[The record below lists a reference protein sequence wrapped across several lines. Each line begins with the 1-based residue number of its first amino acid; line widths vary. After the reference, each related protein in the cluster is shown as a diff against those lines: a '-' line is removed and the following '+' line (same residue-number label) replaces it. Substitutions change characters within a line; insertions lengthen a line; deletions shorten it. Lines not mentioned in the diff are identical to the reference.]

1 VCVNRHHSHF
11 TCNEERAV
19 HISFVNLDSC
29 HIVMMKTMK
38 GIVNRLPI
46 TLGLLLLLL
55 PMLLQHIID
64 ITVVSALNPSWRSSS
79 SKFWNE
85 EERRFP
91 NLLRLFPDSD
101 EHDDP
106 DVSLP
111 TRTKTQTH
119 TGAAHVR
126 GGSSSNNK
134 ANKSNKVNKVLQ
146 GSKSTIA
153 STMHYWSDAA
163 KNLASTLTQPIRNI
177 RKPTFLQSKA
187 TRRHNELLQ
196 RLQTTP
202 IENVVIVP
210 NSTVVPHEVL
220 QIAAKRAGLL
230 GRPLQTQAVQE
241 VARSL
246 QQWYERKGYVL
257 HSMTGATLQVE
268 TKTAE
273 LSVQEPVSS
282 TDPVSIIFCK
292 EMVIDPDDGSLLT
305 LKQYRHKLSSP
316 SSSHNHKSVRKF
328 HRTQKIDRS
337 SLNTTFVP
345 IPMGRTNPNRIATAL
360 GMRAGAPFCWNPDRW
375 KGILRSGLFQR
386 TIRATPE
393 RMADG
398 SVQLQL
404 VVQEAP
410 ARNLEYGLTK
420 SLYTD
425 SWEGEIDFHHRNLL
439 GGGESLGVLVRR
451 GTHDAE
457 PSIRVRFRDDKFGT
471 VPGGYDVELFSDFIG
486 EHLEEKDGAEVE
498 PNQNHED
505 YDYDELLDRKGVSM
519 SIRSPL
525 SSLPVANSGSATL
538 ERTSTKGGRHESV
551 GSATLNLGPI
561 SSDLPLDAR
570 TSVFGKVTTG
580 TRIGESSVS
589 SSGFSSL
596 LPFAS
601 MTATTRQI
609 FPLSDLEAGPLVLAL
624 QHSATAST
632 RHLPRHEANAHGVAC
647 KIRGYQGGSHSER
660 VSNSLVGTTEL
671 RIPLKLPRGLEEAS
685 FVVFGDWCLASAGM
699 NQKFKR
705 RSSVGVSLRKTFQG
719 LPIKYDIS
727 LTEDRKIGA
736 FFGLGPD
743 FQA

>member
-1 VCVNRHHSHF
+1 MM
-11 TCNEERAV
+11 
-19 HISFVNLDSC
+19 
-29 HIVMMKTMK
+29 MMKKTIDVSN
-38 GIVNRLPI
+38 GLPI
-46 TLGLLLLLL
+46 TLGLLLL
-55 PMLLQHIID
+55 PMLLQQIID

-79 SKFWNE
+79 TKFWND
-85 EERRFP
+85 EERHFP
-91 NLLRLFPDSD
+91 NLLCLRLDTDQPV
-101 EHDDP
+101 DP
-106 DVSLP
+106 DLSVP
-111 TRTKTQTH
+111 TQTCTQTH
-119 TGAAHVR
+119 TAAAQVR
-126 GGSSSNNK
+126 GGSSS
-134 ANKSNKVNKVLQ
+134 ANKTNRANKVLQ

-153 STMHYWSDAA
+153 STMQYWSDAF
-163 KNLASTLTQPIRNI
+163 NHFTSSLIQPIRNI

-187 TRRHNELLQ
+187 TRRHNELLE

-202 IENVVIVP
+202 IEHVTIVP
-210 NSTVVPHEVL
+210 NSTVVPNEVL

-230 GRPLQTQAVQE
+230 GRPLQTQAVQD

-273 LSVQEPVSS
+273 LSVQEPISS
-282 TDPVSIIFCK
+282 TDPVAIVFCK

-305 LKQYRHKLSSP
+305 FKQYRNKMTDES
-316 SSSHNHKSVRKF
+316 KSV
-328 HRTQKIDRS
+328 
-337 SLNTTFVP
+337 
-345 IPMGRTNPNRIATAL
+345 AAAL
-360 GMRAGAPFCWNPDRW
+360 GIRPGAPFCWNPERW
-375 KGILRSGLFQR
+375 RSIIRSGLFQT

-471 VPGGYDVELFSDFIG
+471 IPGGYDVEVFSDFIG
-486 EHLEEKDGAEVE
+486 EYLEEEDGVEVE
-498 PNQNHED
+498 VNQSNED
-505 YDYDELLDRKGVSM
+505 YDHDELLDRKGVSM

-580 TRIGESSVS
+580 TRIGESSTS
-589 SSGFSSL
+589 SPSGLSSL

-601 MTATTRQI
+601 LTATTRQI
-609 FPLSDLEAGPLVLAL
+609 FPLSELAAGPLVLAL

-647 KIRGYQGGSHSER
+647 KIRGYQGGSRSER

-671 RIPLKLPRGLEEAS
+671 RIPLKLPRGLDEAS
-685 FVVFGDWCLASAGM
+685 VVVFGDWCLASAGM